1 MLKIV
6 HLCSGYDSLRVLHGV
21 SLNVKQGEI
30 VALLGANGAGK
41 STLLKTVA
49 GLLPPMEGRILFQD
63 RNLAGWAAHRM
74 AAAGVALVPEG
85 RGLFPGMTV
94 RDNLRM
100 GLYGRALTGTDIRRR
115 MEQACEAYPDL
126 REKLDQRASELSG
139 GQQQMLALAR
149 ALISQPRVL
158 LLDEPSTGLAPLL
171 VAEMLKRI
179 QSLKTTGMGII
190 LAEQNV
196 QGALRIAD
204 RGYVLK
210 NGRIVLEGPARVLA
224 ESEEVRH
231 AYLGK

>member
-100 GLYGRALTGTDIRRR
+100 GLYGRALTGADIRRR

-126 REKLDQRASELSG
+126 REKLDQRANELSG

-179 QSLKTTGMGII
+179 ESLKTTGMGII

-210 NGRIVLEGPARVLA
+210 NGRIVLEGPSRVLA

>member
-210 NGRIVLEGPARVLA
+210 NGRIVLEGPSRVLA